1 MKAGEQSHRLLSAVP
16 GKISPALTYN
26 KDSPPFYD
34 LKAIP
39 EEHLSSYTG
48 GSGLRTHAAATA
60 RREALPAID
69 SVPTHSARRST
80 ATSSPRSPPP
90 SSSASP
96 RLAPSSRSSRAW
108 S

>member
-16 GKISPALTYN
+16 GEISPALTYN

-39 EEHLSSYTG
+39 EEHLSSYTTG

-69 SVPTHSARRST
+69 SVPTQRARRSKRRHT
-80 ATSSPRSPPP
+80 RRARDLGNHVGPLR
-90 SSSASP
+90 AL
-96 RLAPSSRSSRAW
+96 RLLGDWP
-108 S
+108 